1 MEDRHGVRRTPHQPW
16 CFSFPASLPG
26 QSRIPLASRA
36 VPRPRNTFGSVS
48 IFCTHKYCQ
57 TWLYFTH
64 GRELAGWTVSSSPLG
79 QEAACGGQEGRVFWR
94 EGPLLKVTWASWG
107 TWAFGITRGEEGA
120 KNNVPSESWHMVIVV
135 FFQKLNCI
143 LDVLELL
150 WAGSP
155 ITLSRE
161 LLHNGSI
168 RFSWLTWKP
177 NHDYSWAGVFST
189 PGVSERLLL
198 KSERAS
204 ECAGLL
210 FPQGI

>member
-1 MEDRHGVRRTPHQPW
+1 M
-16 CFSFPASLPG
+16 
-26 QSRIPLASRA
+26 
-36 VPRPRNTFGSVS
+36 
-48 IFCTHKYCQ
+48 
-57 TWLYFTH
+57 
-64 GRELAGWTVSSSPLG
+64 
-79 QEAACGGQEGRVFWR
+79 FWR

-120 KNNVPSESWHMVIVV
+120 KNNVPSESWHMVVV

-161 LLHNGSI
+161 LLHDGSI

-177 NHDYSWAGVFST
+177 NHDYSWAGVFSK